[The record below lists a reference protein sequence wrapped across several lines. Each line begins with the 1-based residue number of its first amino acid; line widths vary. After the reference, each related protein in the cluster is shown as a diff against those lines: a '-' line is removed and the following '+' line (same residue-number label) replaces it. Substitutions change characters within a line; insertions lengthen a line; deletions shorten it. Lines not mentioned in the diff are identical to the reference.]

1 MPSGG
6 RLFGKVLSETERTTF
21 SVVAGTGG
29 LELAMRAISKDAAG
43 AENVKSQLEGVTK
56 EFKGYF
62 ERMGQASQPDDLSGL
77 LLSGKF
83 AVTGNEVSGRW
94 PLHPNLLKKLA
105 GGAL

>member
-1 MPSGG
+1 MTYK
-6 RLFGKVLSETERTTF
+6 R
-21 SVVAGTGG
+21 SVYVHPTSLRMACWWFP
-29 LELAMRAISKDAAG
+29 
-43 AENVKSQLEGVTK
+43 ENVKAQLEGVTK

-62 ERMGQASQPDDLSGL
+62 DRMGQASQPDDLSGL